1 VTGKETHSTIKLII
15 TASDPLYEALSEKV
29 RAEGQVPRRAR
40 NVLQG
45 FEQAMRLGEPRA
57 DRSEEGST
65 ARAELAGIIVDMSL
79 RAADTLLEALHSRP
93 STSSIPLMAV
103 KCDSQVLPLA
113 LRRLCTDVLELNGL
127 APPGA
132 QGMRE
137 P

>member
-1 VTGKETHSTIKLII
+1 VTGKETHSTIKLIV

-29 RAEGQVPRRAR
+29 RAEGQFPWRAR
-40 NVLQG
+40 DVLQG
-45 FEQAMRLGEPRA
+45 FEQATRLGELQA
-57 DRSEEGST
+57 DRAEEDLTS
-65 ARAELAGIIVDMSL
+65 RLKLAGIVIDMSL
-79 RAADTLLEALHSRP
+79 RAADTLLEALHSRQ

-103 KCDSQVLPLA
+103 KCDCQVLPLA
-113 LRRLCTDVLELNGL
+113 LRRLCTDVLDLNSL